1 MFWSLQLP
9 SAVVRRFANFIDL
22 RPCLL
27 STDLFI
33 RQVTIG
39 YSHLVL
45 LLNAFVLTIQL
56 YFVTFIARQCCYH
69 RIEMAKT
76 EEIRDGLF
84 SISWTVQNLSSTIPS
99 CQVDNLPT
107 FSKSCSL
114 TCKLENNLFILALK
128 TADPPDPLRRV
139 VITASCRSV
148 KRKMKLGKSVWR
160 ASWIWN
166 PPTSASYYDGRGN
179 YAGSTGVVSFEI
191 LIDLKPA
198 CFVSVKEHVLEH
210 LTKLWEHKTGSDV
223 TFNCGGEIIKAHTLI
238 LASGSPILAAMFQND
253 FKESQERVVLIKD
266 IEAKVF
272 ENFLRY
278 IYVGE
283 CDLLEKGEG
292 SEVADL
298 LVAADKYAVDSLKEE
313 CENHLSKII
322 TVETAVQ
329 YLELAHLHNAQKL
342 HKSALNFMADN
353 AKAVCSRKDVFMV
366 LMNSYPELCFQF
378 IQLVAGC

>member
-1 MFWSLQLP
+1 M
-9 SAVVRRFANFIDL
+9 
-22 RPCLL
+22 
-27 STDLFI
+27 
-33 RQVTIG
+33 
-39 YSHLVL
+39 
-45 LLNAFVLTIQL
+45 
-56 YFVTFIARQCCYH
+56 
-69 RIEMAKT
+69 
-76 EEIRDGLF
+76 
-84 SISWTVQNLSSTIPS
+84 
-99 CQVDNLPT
+99 
-107 FSKSCSL
+107 
-114 TCKLENNLFILALK
+114 
-128 TADPPDPLRRV
+128 
-139 VITASCRSV
+139 
-148 KRKMKLGKSVWR
+148 
-160 ASWIWN
+160 
-166 PPTSASYYDGRGN
+166 
-179 YAGSTGVVSFEI
+179 
-191 LIDLKPA
+191 
-198 CFVSVKEHVLEH
+198 
-210 LTKLWEHKTGSDV
+210 

-253 FKESQERVVLIKD
+253 FKESQERLVLIKD

-353 AKAVCSRKDVFMV
+353 AKAVCSRKDVFMA
-366 LMNSYPELCFQF
+366 MMKSYPELCFQF
-378 IQLVAGC
+378 IQLMAEC

>member
-1 MFWSLQLP
+1 M
-9 SAVVRRFANFIDL
+9 
-22 RPCLL
+22 
-27 STDLFI
+27 
-33 RQVTIG
+33 
-39 YSHLVL
+39 
-45 LLNAFVLTIQL
+45 TIQL

-76 EEIRDGLF
+76 EEIRDGLL

-107 FSKSCSL
+107 FSKLCSL
-114 TCKLENNLFILALK
+114 TCKLENNYLILELK

-139 VITASCRSV
+139 VITASCYSV
-148 KRKMKLGKSVWR
+148 KRKMKLRKSIWKT
-160 ASWIWN
+160 SWLWN
-166 PPTSASYYDGRGN
+166 ATSASCYDGRGN
-179 YAGSTGVVSFEI
+179 YVGSTGAVSFEI

-253 FKESQERVVLIKD
+253 FKESQERLVLIKD

-322 TVETAVQ
+322 TVENAVQ

-353 AKAVCSRKDVFMV
+353 AKAVCSRKDVFMA
-366 LMNSYPELCFQF
+366 MMKSYPELCFQF
-378 IQLVAGC
+378 IQLMAEC